1 MQRGLTWFS
10 SNDNASGLAR
20 TIGMAAIIAL
30 ESLDP
35 ETGARLTGA
44 TYRIVRE
51 KGVMLAPVAVLG
63 LPDPIATA
71 AEKLGTDR
79 ADQLMAEGADQPL
92 EEVIAS
98 ILAQPAESLGSAPG
112 PAEPSEPAV
121 TA

>member
-1 MQRGLTWFS
+1 
-10 SNDNASGLAR
+10 
-20 TIGMAAIIAL
+20 
-30 ESLDP
+30 
-35 ETGARLTGA
+35 
-44 TYRIVRE
+44 
-51 KGVMLAPVAVLG
+51 VAVLG

-112 PAEPSEPAV
+112 AAEPSEPAV